1 MRKSSTE
8 NLIHDYNGKGR
19 WAVAAVQTR
28 YLEYCREYGLESS
41 GPPVPREHVEGQKQ
55 WVYPVMEAV
64 IEGIE
69 QGDKA
74 SIALGLD
81 FIEED
86 AHFPFGKTL
95 KSNTAR
101 ALRRA
106 SLTAEQ
112 VLRIRKRVTN
122 LLISGQIPHEFREY
136 AKLLRHVGLADC
148 WPLMQRDAK
157 LDSPFVKRFVEYFRA
172 CAERERSAST

>member
-1 MRKSSTE
+1 MPVRDHAT
-8 NLIHDYNGKGR
+8 LIRDYNGEGH
-19 WAVAAVQTR
+19 WTVAAVQAR
-28 YLEYCREYGLESS
+28 YSEYCREYGVTSPS
-41 GPPVPREHVEGQKQ
+41 PPIPREHMEEKKR
-55 WVYPVMEAV
+55 WIYPVMEAV

-69 QGDKA
+69 RGDKA

-86 AHFPFGKTL
+86 ARFPFGKTL

-106 SLTAEQ
+106 TLTTEQ
-112 VLRIRKRVTN
+112 VLRVRKRVTN
-122 LLISGQIPHEFREY
+122 MLIAGQIPHEFREY

-148 WPLMQRDAK
+148 WPLIQRDAK
-157 LDSPFVKRFVEYFRA
+157 VDNPYVQRFVHYFRA
-172 CAERERSAST
+172 CAESEQER

>member
-1 MRKSSTE
+1 MRKSSTG

-19 WAVAAVQTR
+19 WTVAAVQNR
-28 YLEYCREYGLESS
+28 YLEYRREYGLESS
-41 GPPVPREHVEGQKQ
+41 GPPVPREHVEGEKQ
-55 WVYPVMEAV
+55 WVYTVMEAV

-69 QGDKA
+69 RGDKA

-106 SLTAEQ
+106 SLTAGQ
-112 VLRIRKRVTN
+112 VLRVRKRVTN

-148 WPLMQRDAK
+148 WPLMQRDPN
-157 LDSPFVKRFVEYFRA
+157 LNNPFVTQSVSHFPP
-172 CAERERSAST
+172 CAERERSARA

>member
-1 MRKSSTE
+1 MGKSSTG
-8 NLIHDYNGKGR
+8 NLIHNYNGEGR
-19 WAVAAVQTR
+19 WTVAAVQAR
-28 YLEYCREYGLESS
+28 YFEYCRRYGVESPS
-41 GPPVPREHVEGQKQ
+41 PPIPREHVEGNKR

-69 QGDKA
+69 RGDKA
-74 SIALGLD
+74 STGLGLD
-81 FIEED
+81 FIEEG

-112 VLRIRKRVTN
+112 VLRVRKRFTN
-122 LLISGQIPHEFREY
+122 LLIAGQILHEFREY
-136 AKLLRHVGLADC
+136 AKLLRHVGLAEF

-157 LDSPFVKRFVEYFRA
+157 LDNPFVKRFFEYFRA
-172 CAERERSAST
+172 CAASEQER

>member
-1 MRKSSTE
+1 MGKSSTG
-8 NLIHDYNGKGR
+8 NLIHNYNGEGR
-19 WAVAAVQTR
+19 WTVAAVQVR
-28 YLEYCREYGLESS
+28 YSEYCREYGVESPS
-41 GPPVPREHVEGQKQ
+41 PTIPREHVEGNKR
-55 WVYPVMEAV
+55 WVSPVMEAV

-69 QGDKA
+69 RGDKA

-101 ALRRA
+101 ALRRT
-106 SLTAEQ
+106 SLTEEQ
-112 VLRIRKRVTN
+112 VLRVRKRVTN
-122 LLISGQIPHEFREY
+122 LLIAGQILHEFREY
-136 AKLLRHVGLADC
+136 AKLLRHVGLAEC

-157 LDSPFVKRFVEYFRA
+157 LDNPFVKRFVEYFRA
-172 CAERERSAST
+172 CAEGEQQR

>member
-1 MRKSSTE
+1 
-8 NLIHDYNGKGR
+8 
-19 WAVAAVQTR
+19 
-28 YLEYCREYGLESS
+28 
-41 GPPVPREHVEGQKQ
+41 
-55 WVYPVMEAV
+55 MEAV

-69 QGDKA
+69 RGDTA

-112 VLRIRKRVTN
+112 VLRVRKRVTN
-122 LLISGQIPHEFREY
+122 LLEFLKLRARRVFKSVQDGTYTNPPHMVYFSNLPY
-136 AKLLRHVGLADC
+136 LFPPRHLKHVYLN
-148 WPLMQRDAK
+148 K
-157 LDSPFVKRFVEYFRA
+157 
-172 CAERERSAST
+172 RSAAL